1 MKKVVARHGP
11 EISREYSGLKVAQ
24 SRVDKL
30 AHPHTVLQ
38 VSTRMLKKVDAAPPY
53 ANLHAS
59 LLSNLVPPG
68 VLCRGGPD
76 M

>member
-53 ANLHAS
+53 ATYIGLRNGAQRKIVKL
-59 LLSNLVPPG
+59 
-68 VLCRGGPD
+68 
-76 M
+76 